1 MVEEKMVPKLRFSGF
16 NEEWGIKKLS
26 DVSTINPKTKN
37 LPNEFV
43 YIDLESVENGILTK
57 IGIDDAPSRAQRLL
71 DVGDILFQTVRPYQM
86 NNLYFDFD
94 NDNYVASTGYAQIKS
109 KINSKFLYHY
119 LHYSKFVNNVLKR
132 CTGTSYPAINANDL
146 KKIKI
151 KIPIDTNEQKM
162 IGSIFDKLDL
172 KIGLLGEKY
181 KYYQDFKK
189 YLMQQIFAQKL
200 RFANFTDDWVECKF
214 KDLGTVKSGVGFSN
228 KYQGHVDLKY
238 NVYKV
243 SDMNLEGNEKIMNK
257 SNNTIDDEILSEM
270 GAKLIDVPSIIFA
283 KVGEAIFLNRKRIAK
298 PNFLIDNNMMA
309 FSPNKTVN
317 LEFMYYLS
325 TTINFGKYAQT
336 GALPSYNA
344 SDIYSIK
351 CKIPSIEEQEK
362 IVNILSLMD
371 NKIDFCSNQIRD
383 VLNFKKGLLQQMF
396 V

>member
-1 MVEEKMVPKLRFSGF
+1 MSHIYQLRFSGF

-43 YIDLESVENGILTK
+43 YIDLESVENGILTKISK

-200 RFANFTDDWVECKF
+200 R
-214 KDLGTVKSGVGFSN
+214 
-228 KYQGHVDLKY
+228 
-238 NVYKV
+238 
-243 SDMNLEGNEKIMNK
+243 
-257 SNNTIDDEILSEM
+257 
-270 GAKLIDVPSIIFA
+270 IIC
-283 KVGEAIFLNRKRIAK
+283 
-298 PNFLIDNNMMA
+298 
-309 FSPNKTVN
+309 
-317 LEFMYYLS
+317 
-325 TTINFGKYAQT
+325 FG
-336 GALPSYNA
+336 
-344 SDIYSIK
+344 IYSNICWSK
-351 CKIPSIEEQEK
+351 PFLKSSI
-362 IVNILSLMD
+362 
-371 NKIDFCSNQIRD
+371 
-383 VLNFKKGLLQQMF
+383 
-396 V
+396 

>member
-1 MVEEKMVPKLRFSGF
+1 MVPKLRFSGF

-43 YIDLESVENGILTK
+43 YIDLESVENGILTKISK

-200 RFANFTDDWVECKF
+200 RFNFDDDWNKVN
-214 KDLGTVKSGVGFSN
+214 LGDISTIGKGFTPSTSN
-228 KYQGHVDLKY
+228 PNYWDGDINWL
-238 NVYKV
+238 
-243 SDMNLEGNEKIMNK
+243 SIADMNQGKYITETSKKITDEGCKNKKIVEKDTLIMSFK
-257 SNNTIDDEILSEM
+257 LTIGRLGILKKDM
-270 GAKLIDVPSIIFA
+270 FTN
-283 KVGEAIFLNRKRIAK
+283 EAIC
-298 PNFLIDNNMMA
+298 NFKW
-309 FSPNKTVN
+309 KTSDI
-317 LEFMYYLS
+317 LTEYMYYYLS
-325 TTINFGKYAQT
+325 SINILKYGSQAAKGITLNNDTLSTIPV
-336 GALPSYNA
+336 LL
-344 SDIYSIK
+344 
-351 CKIPSIEEQEK
+351 PSIEEQEK
-362 IVNILSLMD
+362 IVDILSNMD
-371 NKIDFCSNQIRD
+371 TKIQFIETNIED
-383 VLNFKKGLLQQMF
+383 VKKFKKGLLQQMF